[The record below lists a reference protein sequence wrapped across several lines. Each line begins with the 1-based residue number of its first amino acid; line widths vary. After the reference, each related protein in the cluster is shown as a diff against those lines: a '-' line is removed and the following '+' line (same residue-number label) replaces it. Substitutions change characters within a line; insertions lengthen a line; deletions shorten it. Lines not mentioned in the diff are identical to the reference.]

1 MYHKVRTY
9 VGESEPLPQ
18 NSRDIGESIGAVGNI
33 ISLNTLGMFFFAP
46 IIGKIVD
53 VIGVQ
58 KTALVGSL
66 LVLLSC
72 ILTLFYTSIFFL
84 GLGLFFLGLGW
95 NFTFISISSAISF
108 FSTKYSSDLNIRS
121 DMYVFAGSAFT
132 HLILGFSYFNLGYRT
147 CLLYTSP
154 SPRDS

>member
-1 MYHKVRTY
+1 METQKFIENAISDNNVVLFMKGTAQF
-9 VGESEPLPQ
+9 PQ
-18 NSRDIGESIGAVGNI
+18 CGFS
-33 ISLNTLGMFFFAP
+33 
-46 IIGKIVD
+46 GKIVD

-58 KTALVGSL
+58 KTALIGSL

-147 CLLYTSP
+147 IASLGILITLWLVFKTQRLDHSI
-154 SPRDS
+154 DSS